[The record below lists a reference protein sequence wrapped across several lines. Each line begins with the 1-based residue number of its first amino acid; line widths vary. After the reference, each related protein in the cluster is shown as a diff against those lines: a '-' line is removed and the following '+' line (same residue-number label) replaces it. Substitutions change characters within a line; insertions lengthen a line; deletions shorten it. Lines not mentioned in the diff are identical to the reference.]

1 MITNLQII
9 PGSRLTET
17 QLADFFNV
25 SRTPIRAALHRLESE
40 GLLSIKPKQGCFI
53 RNIDMLKISQY
64 YDVRIA
70 VETMVQGEIGGL
82 KDLSELGELAARWD
96 PATYSFGTEATDEL
110 KFEEENFHLELAR
123 ISCNEVLRNY
133 LLDIN
138 DHIRVVRRLG
148 WPDSRS
154 VEDTYKEH
162 FSICQL
168 LLERN
173 IKGAQKEIAKHIRK
187 SQEQANRVT
196 LHQLYDR
203 QSIIN
208 FD

>member
-1 MITNLQII
+1 MSNDFDFDQALKALQSGKAIT
-9 PGSRLTET
+9 G
-17 QLADFFNV
+17 
-25 SRTPIRAALHRLESE
+25 
-40 GLLSIKPKQGCFI
+40 
-53 RNIDMLKISQY
+53 
-64 YDVRIA
+64 
-70 VETMVQGEIGGL
+70 
-82 KDLSELGELAARWD
+82 KDLSELGELAARWN
-96 PATYSFGTEATDEL
+96 PATYFFGTEATDEL
-110 KFEEENFHLELAR
+110 KSEEENFHLELAR
-123 ISCNEVLRNY
+123 ISHNEVLRNY

-168 LLERN
+168 LLDRN
-173 IKGAQKEIAKHIRK
+173 IKGAQKEIVKHIRK

-203 QSIIN
+203 QSIVN